1 MNNQKLFITGIGTG
15 IGKTIVS
22 AIFTDNLKADY
33 WKPVQSG
40 DLDETDSMKVKELV
54 SHEVAI
60 HPEKYQLQLAASP
73 DKSAKAENIE
83 IKLEDFK
90 LPKTTKNLIVEGAGG
105 LFVPLNKNQ
114 YIIDLIQKL
123 NFPIVLVTSDYLG
136 CINHTLLSLEAL
148 KNRNI
153 ELKYFVFNG
162 DFDSDTENSILQ
174 YLDDSVAII
183 RIPSI
188 KNLDK
193 SSIKLISNSIK
204 LY

>member
-22 AIFTDNLKADY
+22 AIFTENLKADY

-40 DLDETDSMKVKELV
+40 DLHETDSMKVKELV

-60 HPEKYQLQLAASP
+60 HSEQYRLQLAVSP

-83 IKLEDFK
+83 IKLEEFK
-90 LPKTTKNLIVEGAGG
+90 LPKTTENLIVEGAGG
-105 LFVPLNKNQ
+105 LFVPLNRNQ

-123 NFPIVLVTSDYLG
+123 NLPVVLVTSDYLG

-148 KNRNI
+148 KSRNI

-174 YLDDSVAII
+174 YLDDSVTVI

-204 LY
+204 L